1 MKIASIVGHPVRVPI
16 PRVPYATDG
25 AGSKHHWWGR
35 RSRVTP
41 KRPEP
46 ILEYVLVRVEAD
58 NGAVGWGEAQV
69 DIGFFGSTLEDVLA
83 SVNDY
88 LGPQLVGFDPFDRAH
103 LMARIDFR
111 GHSCARAG
119 IDIALHD
126 LVSRAL
132 ETPLS
137 TLLGGRHRE
146 QVEVSLEVAGGSAS
160 AMAAECVRLVELG
173 VREFKAKIGGHP
185 DEDADRLSAIRDA
198 VGPDVR
204 LRADANQGY
213 DPKEAIRFCRLVER
227 DDLRVGLLEQPV
239 VAHDLEGMALV
250 RASVETPI
258 CADEACYGPSDAMR
272 IVRAGAADVL
282 NVKIGKVGG
291 LLQAAK
297 IAAVAEA
304 AGLRCVLGTAF
315 GTGLEIAAKL
325 HLASALPSIVDA
337 VEFTE
342 LSLHRS
348 LLLGW
353 WDGAFA
359 LPLSD
364 GSLAVPTGPGLG
376 VELDPE
382 ALRAHDPS
390 APVVA

>member
-1 MKIASIVGHPVRVPI
+1 MKIASIVGHPLRIQI
-16 PRVPYATDG
+16 PHVPYATAG
-25 AGSKHHWWGR
+25 AGSKVHWRGR

-41 KRPEP
+41 KRPDP
-46 ILEYVLVRVEAD
+46 ILEYVLVRIETD
-58 NGAVGWGEAQV
+58 DGAVGWGESQV

-88 LGPQLVGFDPFDRAH
+88 IGPQLVGHDPADRAH
-103 LMARIDFR
+103 HLARVDFR

-119 IDIALHD
+119 IDMALHD
-126 LVSRAL
+126 LLGRVWGVPVSA
-132 ETPLS
+132 
-137 TLLGGRHRE
+137 LLGGRRE
-146 QVEVSLEVAGGSAS
+146 ERIGVSVEVAGGSPD
-160 AMAAECVRLVELG
+160 AMAAECVRLVGLG

-185 DEDADRLSAIRDA
+185 DEDADRLRAIRDA

-239 VAHDLEGMALV
+239 AAHDLEGMALL
-250 RASVETPI
+250 RAAVDTPI
-258 CADEACYGPSDAMR
+258 CADEACYGPTDALR

-282 NVKIGKVGG
+282 NVKIGKAGG
-291 LLQAAK
+291 LIQAQK
-297 IAAVAEA
+297 IAAIAEA
-304 AGLRCVLGTAF
+304 AGVRCVLGTAF

-325 HLASALPSIVDA
+325 HLAAALPNVVDA

-342 LSLHRS
+342 VALHGP
-348 LLLGW
+348 LLRGPWNEALT
-353 WDGAFA
+353 
-359 LPLSD
+359 LPLVD
-364 GSLAVPTGPGLG
+364 GGLPVPTERGLG

-382 ALRAHDPS
+382 ALRAHDPL
-390 APVVA
+390 ATAVA